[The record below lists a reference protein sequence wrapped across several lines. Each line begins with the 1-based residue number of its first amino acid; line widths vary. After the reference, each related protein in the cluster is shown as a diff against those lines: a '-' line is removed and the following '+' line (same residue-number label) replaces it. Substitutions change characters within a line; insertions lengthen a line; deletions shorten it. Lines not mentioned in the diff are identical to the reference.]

1 MRERRR
7 FHETIEDVE
16 GGRDEDVDVDVDVD
30 EDGDE
35 EGDGERRRLAGTA
48 DCGSR
53 RRLVVAHGGG
63 GTATLQRLST
73 VSPSGIA

>member
-16 GGRDEDVDVDVDVD
+16 GGGDEDVDVDVD

-48 DCGSR
+48 YCGSR
-53 RRLVVAHGGG
+53 RRLVMAHGGG
-63 GTATLQRLST
+63 GTATSQRLST